1 MQLTS
6 TFQAL
11 LQRFRSVFTA
21 PSFAVFLT
29 VAAGW
34 CLCSRRRFITEVIQA
49 GGAVHRGHHSRYHR
63 FFSHAAWDLHDLW
76 EVLAYQLVAEFAPE
90 GMLQIALDDTLCRK
104 RGLSIFGTGMHHD
117 PLISSRQKALVSW
130 GHNWVV
136 ATLLVE
142 GLPWA
147 PSKVWAL
154 PILSRLYRNRQ
165 GCAKGRKGEKPPVD
179 PNHRTRPELALAMLQ
194 ELAAAFPGRRIV
206 VVADSAYGGRS
217 VLKGLPEN
225 VDLISRVHSK
235 AALYEPAPPRHPGQ
249 KGAPRK
255 KGARLP
261 GMAAWATDETQP
273 WKTLE
278 FDQYGLH
285 ATLAVKTRQAL
296 YYKAGGTRLLTIVLT
311 RDAGGGGRPDA
322 MFYCTRLDWEVLQV
336 LRAYAARWAIE
347 VLFFNAK
354 QMMGLEDPA
363 NRLEK
368 AVERT
373 APFGLVMTSLTVLWF
388 HQEGHHHVRYP
399 ERPWYRTKHEPSFAD
414 MLGTLRRVSG
424 EEFLERARGDR
435 EREKAVLAQLLG
447 LIDNAA

>member
-1 MQLTS
+1 MQITS
-6 TFQAL
+6 SFQSL

-29 VAAGW
+29 VATGW
-34 CLCSRRRFITEVIQA
+34 CLCARRRFITEVIQA
-49 GGAVHRGHHSRYHR
+49 SGAVYHGHHSRYHR
-63 FFSHAAWDLHDLW
+63 FFSHAAWDINDLW
-76 EVLAYQLVAEFAPE
+76 EMLAYQLVQEFVPR
-90 GMLQIALDDTLCRK
+90 GVLLIALDDTLCRK

-130 GHNWVV
+130 GHSWVV
-136 ATLLVE
+136 ATLLIE

-165 GCAKGRKGEKPPVD
+165 GCPKGRQGKKPPLD
-179 PNHRTRPELALAMLQ
+179 PNHRTRPELALEMLQ
-194 ELAAAFPGRRIV
+194 ELAAAFPDRRIV

-217 VLKGLPEN
+217 VLKQLPEH

-235 AALYEPAPPRHPGQ
+235 AALYAPPPPRQPGQ

-255 KGARLP
+255 KGGRLP
-261 GMAAWATDETQP
+261 GMAEWAGDETPP
-273 WKTLE
+273 WETLE

-285 ATLAVKTRQAL
+285 ATLSVKSRQAL

-322 MFYCTRLDWEVLQV
+322 MLYCTRLDWTVRQILQT
-336 LRAYAARWAIE
+336 YAARWAIE

-354 QMMGLEDPA
+354 QFLGLEDPA

-373 APFGLVMTSLTVLWF
+373 APFGLVMYSVTVLWF
-388 HQEGHHHVRYP
+388 HQAGHRHLRYP
-399 ERPWYRTKHEPSFAD
+399 ERPWYRGKQEPSFAD
-414 MLGTLRRVSG
+414 ILRTLRRVSG
-424 EEFLERARGDR
+424 EEFLEGARGDR
-435 EREKAVLAQLLG
+435 EREKAVLAQLLDV
-447 LIDNAA
+447 LDAAA